1 MSDRKERRQK
11 HSQAGG
17 SGEERKILQK
27 WSNAVEEER
36 NQRMPLT
43 PMNAA
48 LLASVDMDNPAEV
61 RTLLGEY
68 QKQNE
73 QLHRRLAFF
82 RDRVEYQTNL
92 ADYAE
97 THLEEERLN
106 FEDRLHQQFYEV
118 SLVLKEQDEL
128 LVERREQDRA
138 IENLKA
144 ERTALRER
152 VDRMEREREENRK
165 SQKDL
170 VGQAAERAD
179 RTQRLQQDI
188 EEAQS
193 QNECLR
199 SELNWNKLQI
209 EALNVKCEELEE
221 EARNAGRLAASTK
234 TEKETLQRA
243 EARAKNWESRYMDL
257 AKLATSVMRK
267 NREFEKAWKAEQVA
281 LQNAAVE
288 AALRQEMPKV
298 TSALSTPLPKAKSTV
313 APPAGQTPYP
323 KDASMRYDDYTAPQ
337 FILPGENKSGDSLL
351 GPSVT
356 PGILI
361 ASSTSKKA
369 WDSPRFK
376 KALSNFT

>member
-1 MSDRKERRQK
+1 MSDRE
-11 HSQAGG
+11 S
-17 SGEERKILQK
+17 KILQK

-61 RTLLGEY
+61 RKLLGEY

-97 THLEEERLN
+97 TRLEEERLN

-128 LVERREQDRA
+128 LVERRGQDRA

-179 RTQRLQQDI
+179 HTQRLQQDI

-221 EARNAGRLAASTK
+221 EARNAGRLAASTQ

-281 LQNAAVE
+281 LQSAAVE
-288 AALRQEMPKV
+288 AALRQEPPKV
-298 TSALSTPLPKAKSTV
+298 TSALSASLPKAKSTV
-313 APPAGQTPYP
+313 ASPAGQTPYP
-323 KDASMRYDDYTAPQ
+323 MDASMRYDDYTAPQ
-337 FILPGENKSGDSLL
+337 FIVPGENKSGDSLL
-351 GPSVT
+351 GLSVT
-356 PGILI
+356 PGVLT
-361 ASSTSKKA
+361 ASSTPKKA